1 MKPLDIRC
9 NHRERTKAADILGDA
24 LSAGQ
29 IDLDDFETRSAAC
42 VNAATRAELIE
53 PLADLVEDPEVLLF
67 GQERKVAK
75 AYAGQEESRAIAKV
89 EQAIRQVQPRVQ
101 ETRSL
106 ALGIFGGST
115 VSGGAVARSLTA
127 LGFFGGV
134 DIDLTGVALHSRTTT
149 IEAVGVFGGVDVYI
163 PEGFRVHISG
173 AGLFGGHDLKVE
185 NGAIHPN
192 DLPVD
197 APEINV
203 NCYSLFGGV
212 DVHVGRRY
220 GG

>member
-1 MKPLDIRC
+1 M
-9 NHRERTKAADILGDA
+9 
-24 LSAGQ
+24 
-29 IDLDDFETRSAAC
+29 
-42 VNAATRAELIE
+42 
-53 PLADLVEDPEVLLF
+53 
-67 GQERKVAK
+67 
-75 AYAGQEESRAIAKV
+75 V
-89 EQAIRQVQPRVQ
+89 EQAIRQVQPSVQ

-106 ALGIFGGST
+106 AVGIFGGST

-134 DIDLTGVALHSRTTT
+134 DIDLAGVALHSRTTT
-149 IEAVGVFGGVDVYI
+149 INAAGAFGVDVYI
-163 PEGFRVHISG
+163 PEGFRVHVSG
-173 AGLFGGHDLKVE
+173 VGLFGGHDLKVE

-220 GG
+220 KG

>member
-9 NHRERTKAADILGDA
+9 NHQERMRAADILGDA

-29 IDLDDFETRSAAC
+29 IDLTEFEKRSADC
-42 VNAATRAELIE
+42 EGATTRGDLIE
-53 PLADLVEDPEVLLF
+53 PLADLVASPETILF
-67 GQERKVAK
+67 GSHSQVTKPYSGHQE
-75 AYAGQEESRAIAKV
+75 SNAIAKV
-89 EQAIRQVQPRVQ
+89 EQAIRQVQPSVQ

-106 ALGIFGGST
+106 AVGIFGGST

-134 DIDLTGVALHSRTTT
+134 DIDLTGVALQSRTTT

-163 PEGFRVHISG
+163 PEGFRVHVSG
-173 AGLFGGHDLKVE
+173 VGLFGGHDLKVE

-197 APEINV
+197 APEITV

>member
-1 MKPLDIRC
+1 M
-9 NHRERTKAADILGDA
+9 KAADILGDA

-29 IDLDDFETRSAAC
+29 VDLDDFEKRSAAC
-42 VNAATRAELIE
+42 VDATTRAELIE
-53 PLADLVEDPEVLLF
+53 PLADLVENPEVLLF
-67 GQERKVAK
+67 GQERKIAK
-75 AYAGQEESRAIAKV
+75 PYAGQQESKAIAKV
-89 EQAIRQVQPRVQ
+89 EQAIRQVQPSVQ

-106 ALGIFGGST
+106 AVG
-115 VSGGAVARSLTA
+115 
-127 LGFFGGV
+127 
-134 DIDLTGVALHSRTTT
+134 IDLTGVALHSRTTT

-163 PEGFRVHISG
+163 PEGFRVHVSG
-173 AGLFGGHDLKVE
+173 VGLFGGHDLKVE
-185 NGAIHPN
+185 NGASHPN

>member
-1 MKPLDIRC
+1 M
-9 NHRERTKAADILGDA
+9 
-24 LSAGQ
+24 
-29 IDLDDFETRSAAC
+29 
-42 VNAATRAELIE
+42 
-53 PLADLVEDPEVLLF
+53 
-67 GQERKVAK
+67 
-75 AYAGQEESRAIAKV
+75 
-89 EQAIRQVQPRVQ
+89 QPSVQ

-106 ALGIFGGST
+106 AVGIFGGST
-115 VSGGAVARSLTA
+115 VSGGAVAHSLTA

-163 PEGFRVHISG
+163 PEGFRVHVSG
-173 AGLFGGHDLKVE
+173 VDLFGGHDLKVE

-220 GG
+220 KG

>member
-9 NHRERTKAADILGDA
+9 NHQERTKAADILGDA

-29 IDLDDFETRSAAC
+29 IDLDDFEKRSAAC
-42 VNAATRAELIE
+42 VNATTRTELIE

-75 AYAGQEESRAIAKV
+75 PYAGQQESKAIAKV
-89 EQAIRQVQPRVQ
+89 EQAIRQVQPSVQ

-106 ALGIFGGST
+106 AVGIFGGSA

-127 LGFFGGV
+127 LGLFGGV

-149 IEAVGVFGGVDVYI
+149 IEAAGVFGGVDVYI
-163 PEGFRVHISG
+163 PEGFRVHVSG
-173 AGLFGGHDLKVE
+173 VGLFGGHDLKVE

-220 GG
+220 GE